1 MKSTIQYRLKI
12 FLLLLCLIISDS
24 SVVLAQETYT
34 IPPSDKNFLYTGRI
48 DFSNQFPKF
57 SYTGSSVRFRFEGR
71 KCIVKISNNGT
82 SANNNYYAI
91 IVDDSVRNYQVTNS
105 TTKLIIENLK
115 DGIHEV
121 AIFKKTES
129 LVGEGV
135 FYGIELE
142 EGKKILPSQI
152 KYARKIEFIG
162 NSITCGYGNEG
173 PDQHCK
179 FSAETE
185 NGYMSYASITA
196 RKLNAECMMVAY
208 SGRGMYR
215 NNDGATTNT
224 IPLIYDRIFPDKADS
239 PKWDTKKWQPD
250 LVVINLGTNDFA
262 KGIPD
267 SAAFV
272 SAYVNFLKQLRSYYP
287 KASLLC
293 ITGPMMND
301 SWPPEIK
308 TLSTLKK
315 YIDIIMKER
324 DKTGDKN
331 IYSFSLTPQGEGDL
345 GCDWHPNIKKHI
357 KMSEELSEKIK
368 TIMSW

>member
-1 MKSTIQYRLKI
+1 MKNRFEI
-12 FLLLLCLIISDS
+12 FFLLLCLKISAS
-24 SVVLAQETYT
+24 SVVFGQETYT
-34 IPPSDKNFLYTGRI
+34 IPPGDKNFLYTGRI
-48 DFSNQFPKF
+48 DFSDQFPKF
-57 SYTGSSVRFRFEGR
+57 SYTGSSVRFRFEGKR
-71 KCIVKISNNGT
+71 CAVKISNSGAST
-82 SANNNYYAI
+82 SNNYYAI
-91 IVDDSVRNYQVTNS
+91 IVDDSVRNYQVSNS

-121 AIFKKTES
+121 AVFKKTES
-129 LVGEGV
+129 SVGEGV

-142 EGKKILPSQI
+142 KGKRILPSKI
-152 KYARKIEFIG
+152 KYSRKIEFIG

-173 PDQHCK
+173 PDQYCK
-179 FSAETE
+179 FSPETE

-196 RKLNAECMMVAY
+196 RKFNAECMIVAY

-272 SAYVNFLKQLRSYYP
+272 TTYVNFLKQLRSYYP

-293 ITGPMMND
+293 INGPMMSD
-301 SWPPEIK
+301 YWPPEIK

-315 YIDIIMKER
+315 YIDIIIKER
-324 DKTGDKN
+324 GESGDKN
-331 IYSFSLTPQGEGDL
+331 IYSFFPGSQGEGDF
-345 GCDWHPNIKKHI
+345 GCDWHPNIKRHK